1 VGLEGREG
9 FVARLIT
16 ALRVEVE
23 RTVGWT
29 LVAVG
34 ALALLV
40 TYLTIDSEPTIVA
53 QLADLVSGGLGGLLV
68 LGAGLA
74 ALVLAD
80 LADEWH
86 KLDRIE
92 AAVEGCPPPPPRGIG
107 VLRRPLL
114 AGLAGLA
121 IGAVVLLVGWNRAA
135 EATDPHDGFGA
146 VAVGIAGLV
155 IGALALAGSTYWVLR
170 VVRLRAS
177 RLFAPWLLADMQA
190 RAAAAVPA
198 RTALRPAPTLVV
210 PASVLVGAGLRRFHA
225 ASCAVVTAGGPY
237 TSVPLSAVEP
247 ELAPCGLCLP
257 DLPQQASS
265 IVPAGADI
273 LEGATRR

>member
-1 VGLEGREG
+1 VGLEGG
-9 FVARLIT
+9 KGIVARLIT
-16 ALRVEVE
+16 ALRVEAE
-23 RTVGWT
+23 RAVGWT
-29 LVAVG
+29 LVVVG

-40 TYLTIDSEPTIVA
+40 TYLTVDSETTVVA

-68 LGAGLA
+68 LGVGLA

-92 AAVEGCPPPPPRGIG
+92 AAIEGCPPPLRRGLG

-114 AGLAGLA
+114 AGLAGLG
-121 IGAVVLLVGWNRAA
+121 IGVVVLVVAWNQAA
-135 EATDPHDGFGA
+135 DATDPNDGFGA

-155 IGALALAGSTYWVLR
+155 AGAVALAGSTYWVLR

-190 RAAAAVPA
+190 RAGAAVPA
-198 RTALRPAPTLVV
+198 RTALRQAPTLAA

-237 TSVPLSAVEP
+237 TSMPLSAVDP
-247 ELAPCGLCLP
+247 DLAPCGLCLP
-257 DLPQQASS
+257 DLPQTASS
-265 IVPAGADI
+265 MVPAGADI